1 MIAVVMFMKVRYSEE
16 MKKQILVYSTSGG
29 ICILLYF
36 IIAHFAIIREAF
48 YYVSALAFPFILGFA
63 IAFLLNQP
71 MLFIERRLLGKTK
84 LKQST
89 KRSISAIG
97 ALLLG
102 ILIVV
107 LFLWIVIPQLF
118 DSLMMLADKI
128 PGYVEGFQEDVE
140 ALIAEHNIDLQQ
152 IQDLLGDQSDIFS
165 KITTYFTD
173 LLPQMLA
180 ASYQFG
186 KTLMNI
192 LIGIVAGLYILLDKE
207 RFSRNVKRANYAFL
221 PKGVADYLSKLIH
234 IIEDIFNNFIV
245 GKAIDS
251 LIIGILC
258 YIGLNVFHFPY
269 APLLVVS
276 TVWEF
281 KTPGFT

>member
-107 LFLWIVIPQLF
+107 LFYGSSF
-118 DSLMMLADKI
+118 RSC
-128 PGYVEGFQEDVE
+128 
-140 ALIAEHNIDLQQ
+140 
-152 IQDLLGDQSDIFS
+152 
-165 KITTYFTD
+165 
-173 LLPQMLA
+173 
-180 ASYQFG
+180 
-186 KTLMNI
+186 
-192 LIGIVAGLYILLDKE
+192 
-207 RFSRNVKRANYAFL
+207 
-221 PKGVADYLSKLIH
+221 LIH
-234 IIEDIFNNFIV
+234 
-245 GKAIDS
+245 
-251 LIIGILC
+251 
-258 YIGLNVFHFPY
+258 
-269 APLLVVS
+269 
-276 TVWEF
+276 
-281 KTPGFT
+281 